1 MLTTDNDTPDFKKV
15 KEGDPLAHKFAY
27 AILWGVGDS
36 VCRCRVG
43 RTGMDIELIVQ
54 DAACET
60 LGKLDA
66 LGSWDSLRK
75 MMVIITRNKLV
86 DAVRRFSAEK
96 RGGGSHPL
104 PLHPLPL
111 HPLPLQDFLIHPSL
125 PTYQQ
130 PDNTLIRKEI
140 YMAFIDCSN
149 LLAERA
155 REIMSLRLLNGL
167 GQKDISSQLGI
178 PQGTVG
184 VLIMRSLTMLRDCL
198 NNKGFSPE

>member
-1 MLTTDNDTPDFKKV
+1 MLTADNDTPDFKKV
-15 KEGDPLAHKFAY
+15 KEGDPLAHNFAY

-43 RTGMDIELIVQ
+43 RTGIDIELIVQ

-66 LGSWDSLRK
+66 LDSWDSLRK
-75 MMVIITRNKLV
+75 MMVIITKNKLV

-104 PLHPLPL
+104 PLQDFLL
-111 HPLPLQDFLIHPSL
+111 RDFLIHPSL

-130 PDNTLIRKEI
+130 PDNTLVRKEI